1 LDSYAK
7 TLERIFN
14 LRGGEID
21 LRLDRMERALALFGH
36 PEKQFP
42 SFHIAGTNGKGST
55 AAILHRVLSLAGY
68 RTALYTS
75 PHLNSFTE
83 RMRIGAGEI
92 TADEVVALAAEI
104 DRRTAAAAIPLTF
117 FEYITVMAFIHFAR
131 REVEVAVV
139 EVGLGGRLD
148 ATNLVSPVVCA
159 VTTISK
165 DHEAYLGSDLRSIA
179 REKAGIIKPGI
190 PVVLGALTDEVTAL
204 FRLVAEERGST
215 PYFLGQDFRISLK
228 IGGAFDYTGIKQN
241 LTALSLALRG
251 RHQRNNA
258 AVALAALE
266 MAQPFFPVREQ
277 HVRDGLRSV
286 SWPGRFEII
295 EGTPTVI
302 LDGAHNGEG
311 VRALADALEEY
322 RGTRKVKLLFACMED
337 KDWRLMLSML
347 VPLADEMVLTR
358 VQMDRSADPRDLA
371 AEIADQAPHRII
383 DDSRTAIK
391 FLIDHAAPQ
400 DLVVVAGSLYLLGE
414 VRGVVRSVVG

>member
-1 LDSYAK
+1 
-7 TLERIFN
+7 
-14 LRGGEID
+14 
-21 LRLDRMERALALFGH
+21 
-36 PEKQFP
+36 
-42 SFHIAGTNGKGST
+42 
-55 AAILHRVLSLAGY
+55 
-68 RTALYTS
+68 
-75 PHLNSFTE
+75 
-83 RMRIGAGEI
+83 
-92 TADEVVALAAEI
+92 
-104 DRRTAAAAIPLTF
+104 
-117 FEYITVMAFIHFAR
+117 
-131 REVEVAVV
+131 
-139 EVGLGGRLD
+139 
-148 ATNLVSPVVCA
+148 
-159 VTTISK
+159 
-165 DHEAYLGSDLRSIA
+165 
-179 REKAGIIKPGI
+179 
-190 PVVLGALTDEVTAL
+190 
-204 FRLVAEERGST
+204 
-215 PYFLGQDFRISLK
+215 
-228 IGGAFDYTGIKQN
+228 
-241 LTALSLALRG
+241 
-251 RHQRNNA
+251 
-258 AVALAALE
+258 VALAALE